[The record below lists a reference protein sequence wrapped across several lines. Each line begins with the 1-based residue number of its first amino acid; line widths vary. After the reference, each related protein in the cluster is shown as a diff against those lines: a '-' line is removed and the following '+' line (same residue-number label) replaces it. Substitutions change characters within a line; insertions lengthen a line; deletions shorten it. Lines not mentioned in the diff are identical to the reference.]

1 MNELI
6 QQVCQRTGLSED
18 KARQAVDTVIGYL
31 KEKLPGPISGQI
43 DSALQ
48 GQGGGISGAIGSV
61 LGKKTA

>member
-1 MNELI
+1 MNELV

-18 KARQAVDTVIGYL
+18 KAQQAVQTVIGFL
-31 KEKLPGPISGQI
+31 KEKLPGPVAGQI

-48 GQGGGISGAIGSV
+48 GGSGGISGALGSV